1 MARIRTIKPEFF
13 KHEDMF
19 DAEKETGLPLRL
31 AFAGLWTVCDRE
43 GRFEWRP
50 RAIKTDV
57 LPYDDVDFSRVLD
70 ALATRGFVVRYRVDG
85 KDYGFVPGFSRHQVI
100 NGRESES
107 KIPEPDQYAD
117 IVEYSTRERRVN
129 DASPTRHDLARG
141 EREGKGKGKGREGE
155 DGSYDPLS
163 SGDDD
168 CLPDDPPSDEIQQ
181 AVDAYNDAA
190 QQAGWPQVQK
200 LTPARRSAIK
210 ARLKDAGGIDGWMF
224 ALGKA
229 RASPHL
235 CGQNDRGWTASFD
248 FLTRQS
254 SFAKLM
260 EGNYDRSTAR
270 NSRQTAADEALRRRL
285 DAAAR
290 ID

>member
-13 KHEDMF
+13 KHEDLF

-70 ALATRGFVVRYRVDG
+70 ALTTRGFVVRYRVAG
-85 KDYGFVPGFSRHQVI
+85 KDYGFVPGFSRHQLI

-107 KIPEPDQYAD
+107 KIPEPDQDAD
-117 IVEYSTRERRVN
+117 IIEYSTRERRVA
-129 DASPTRHDLARG
+129 DASFTRHDLARG
-141 EREGKGKGKGREGE
+141 EREGKGREREGE

-163 SGDDD
+163 SADDD
-168 CLPDDPPSDEIQQ
+168 CRLEDPQSDEIQQ

-248 FLTRQS
+248 FLTNQS

-260 EGNYDRSTAR
+260 EGNYDRQPAR
-270 NSRQTAADEALRRRL
+270 NRRQTAADEALRRRL

>member
-13 KHEDMF
+13 KHEDLF

-70 ALATRGFVVRYRVDG
+70 ALATRGFIVRYRVDG
-85 KDYGFVPGFSRHQVI
+85 KDYGFVPGFSRHQLI

-107 KIPEPDQYAD
+107 KIPDPDQDAD
-117 IVEYSTRERRVN
+117 IYDYSTRQPRVN
-129 DASPTRHDLARG
+129 DASATRHNLARG
-141 EREGKGKGKGREGE
+141 EGEGKGKGREGE

-163 SGDDD
+163 SADDD
-168 CLPDDPPSDEIQQ
+168 CRLEDPQSDDFQQ

-210 ARLKDAGGIDGWMF
+210 ARLKDAGGIDGWRF
-224 ALGKA
+224 ALAKA

-248 FLTRQS
+248 FLTSQS